1 MEIEGLTGD
10 IRFSEEGRR
19 QNYTLNVVEM
29 SVNNGVIK
37 VAEWS
42 DETGFTSLSAKYM
55 RSYPKEEYPKN
66 HTYVITTILDEPY
79 LMARKTKVGERY
91 YGKDQYEGYSK
102 DLIDLLAKHLNI
114 NCKYIDELG
123 IVNARFLVQ

>member
-1 MEIEGLTGD
+1 MEIEGLTGE

-29 SVNNGVIK
+29 SINSGVVK

-42 DETGFTSLSAKYM
+42 DETGFIPLAAKYM
-55 RSYPKEEYPKN
+55 RTHTKEEYEKN
-66 HTYVITTILDEPY
+66 HTYVVTMILEEPY

-91 YGKDQYEGYSK
+91 YGKDQYEGYCK
-102 DLIDLLAKHLNI
+102 DLIDLLARYLNI
-114 NCKYIDELG
+114 NCE
-123 IVNARFLVQ
+123 